1 MRDRKRFSR
10 LRSFRKKYLLKKVTN
25 LRNKCLHNEYLI
37 LALFLWIV
45 ALLVELTARVYDLYR
60 ILPDVDIIS
69 HFAAGIAIG
78 AFLFWLFVR
87 HNLDKKYN
95 VNLYIA
101 IGSIVVSIVWEII
114 ETVQEWF
121 IYNPPYLRDIFFWDG
136 FFDIIFALLGT
147 FVFLV
152 YINKKKNKINK
163 KRC

>member
-1 MRDRKRFSR
+1 MRGRKRFRR
-10 LRSFRKKYLLKKVTN
+10 LRSFRNKYLRRRVQKLKHV
-25 LRNKCLHNEYLI
+25 CVHNEYLI

-45 ALLVELTARVYDLYR
+45 ALLVELTARFYDLYR
-60 ILPDVDIIS
+60 IFPDVDVIS
-69 HFAAGIAIG
+69 HFAAGVAIA

-87 HNLDKKYN
+87 HHLDKKYN

-101 IGSIVVSIVWEII
+101 IGSIIVSIFWEII

-121 IYNPPYLRDIFFWDG
+121 FYNPAYLVDIFFWDG